1 LDEIAR
7 VVKKKGRRY
16 VAVPD
21 ASTFSDRIYR
31 WLAHGGGHVDA
42 IVDAAQFVKEPEA
55 RTGLKVTASRLLHT
69 SFAFANIKGPV
80 RGSRRVWLIGG
91 GARVGASHC
100 QLLCAALRCLTRDAL
115 ECLRVGIYLGEMAS
129 IDDVPSTNVWVRC
142 GAAHVSEWLKAVGE
156 VKSGWCCRSYRC
168 PECRTENAFTDDDH
182 PRLI

>member
-1 LDEIAR
+1 VRFDLDFSPDPAFVQGDARLMPFRHFSFDAVVANHSLEHVVGLGECLDEIAR

-91 GARVGASHC
+91 GKSGC
-100 QLLCAALRCLTRDAL
+100 FALPA
-115 ECLRVGIYLGEMAS
+115 I
-129 IDDVPSTNVWVRC
+129 VR
-142 GAAHVSEWLKAVGE
+142 GAAM
-156 VKSGWCCRSYRC
+156 
-168 PECRTENAFTDDDH
+168 FD
-182 PRLI
+182 